1 MPFRDA
7 KVNLRQLSYFVRI
20 AQTGSFSAAAD
31 ALHVAQS
38 ALSRHIKDLEYELGG
53 ELLDR
58 GPRGVT
64 LSDSGQVLFDRAQFI
79 LSQLEDA
86 HSEVLAHNKDL
97 MGTVRLL
104 APSSIGQL
112 LFEPLVDRFLG
123 KFPKVRLELSEGLW
137 NDAVSRLQ
145 TGAVDLAVVTGPKT
159 SDYLDLE
166 PLANEHMTLV
176 GKEGDPLLDKPS
188 IAFGALADLRLM
200 MPAVTLD
207 FIRSFAPHH
216 AEKLNVSIFVESSP
230 AIRALVASGHGYAV
244 VPRSVLLGKL
254 EDRKIKGVRIR
265 GLEAVRQLAAL
276 RGRPKSRAMRELSMA
291 VRLEF
296 DHLIGAGLMQSPK
309 GSAPRREV

>member
-1 MPFRDA
+1 M
-7 KVNLRQLSYFVRI
+7 NLRQLGYFVRI

-38 ALSRHIKDLEYELGG
+38 ALSRHMKDLEEELGG

-58 GPRGVT
+58 GSRGVT

-86 HSEVLAHNKDL
+86 RTEVLAHNKDL
-97 MGTVRLL
+97 MGTVRLM
-104 APSSIGQL
+104 APSSIAQL

-137 NDAVSRLQ
+137 NDAIARLQ
-145 TGAVDLAVVTGPKT
+145 TGAVDLAIVTGPRT
-159 SDYLDLE
+159 SDYLELE
-166 PLANEHMTLV
+166 PLANEQMILV
-176 GKEGDPLLDKPS
+176 GKEGDPLVEKDS

-200 MPAVTLD
+200 MPAVTLE
-207 FIRSFAPHH
+207 FIRGFAPHLS
-216 AEKLNVSIFVESSP
+216 EKLNVSIFVESSP

-265 GLEAVRQLAAL
+265 GLEAVRQIAAL
-276 RGRPKSRAMRELSMA
+276 RGRPKSRAMRELSA
-291 VRLEF
+291 AIRLEF
-296 DHLIGAGLMQSPK
+296 DGFIGAGLMRPLK
-309 GSAPRREV
+309 GIAHRKAVR